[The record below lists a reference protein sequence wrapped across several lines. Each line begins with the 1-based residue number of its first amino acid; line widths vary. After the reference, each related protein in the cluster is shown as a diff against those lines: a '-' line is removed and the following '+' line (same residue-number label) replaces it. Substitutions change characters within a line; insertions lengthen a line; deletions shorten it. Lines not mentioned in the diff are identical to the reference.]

1 MHLKKIILCETPNIF
16 STSQGRT
23 LCRLNNLP
31 ISTLS
36 TTPHLLHTRTF
47 LVLPYDT
54 KVSNQSHIA
63 SVSVPDKEDPAA
75 ARDRVKQRT
84 LERAAKRFQIVT
96 KEEDWRIANAYV
108 ALAASDS
115 PSGSVSSSRPLN
127 KEEKEWSKRHDL
139 EKLQPGAPSLTTG
152 VSSVLS
158 EEDADAQRSG
168 CRELRVEATARAVD
182 AYLDDDDWEAQERAR
197 GRGPSS
203 RLGSESSSQRA
214 GGRGL
219 SSWFSAWKSE
229 KAL

>member
-1 MHLKKIILCETPNIF
+1 M
-16 STSQGRT
+16 
-23 LCRLNNLP
+23 
-31 ISTLS
+31 
-36 TTPHLLHTRTF
+36 
-47 LVLPYDT
+47 
-54 KVSNQSHIA
+54 
-63 SVSVPDKEDPAA
+63 
-75 ARDRVKQRT
+75 
-84 LERAAKRFQIVT
+84 T

-108 ALAASDS
+108 ALAASGS

-139 EKLQPGAPSLTTG
+139 EKLQPGAPSLATG

-168 CRELRVEATARAVD
+168 CRGVEATERAVD

-203 RLGSESSSQRA
+203 RLGSESTSQHA
-214 GGRGL
+214 GGRGF
-219 SSWFSAWKSE
+219 SSWFSVWKPE